1 MISALEAAKTAGS
14 ASREMV
20 DSSCGFAWAGLAND
34 LAIALGKGNRR
45 YPEEKR
51 RGKGEE
57 KRRCGT
63 LLTSTITTSVS
74 EVVHVITFAVIEV
87 ILGVV
92 VIVFFF
98 DVVVGPFDVG
108 SYV

>member
-1 MISALEAAKTAGS
+1 MGRKEG
-14 ASREMV
+14 
-20 DSSCGFAWAGLAND
+20 
-34 LAIALGKGNRR
+34 RR
-45 YPEEKR
+45 
-51 RGKGEE
+51 

-74 EVVHVITFAVIEV
+74 EVIHVVTFAVVEV
-87 ILGVV
+87 VLGVV